1 MTKVNGIS
9 LSLIAAVTFLNV
21 ANADSIDL
29 GDVSITATKTAV
41 MTSESPASVEVITSK
56 EIENK
61 QVQRADEALKDVAGV
76 YVRSDADHTPNS
88 WSNVVTLR
96 GIPQYSRTAVLVDG
110 VSINNAFSSGVNW
123 SSVAVDDI
131 ERIEVVKGP
140 FSSLY
145 GGSAMSGVINI
156 IRKEPTKQEFNIK
169 TGYGSNNYK
178 NLELSYKDRFFD
190 SLGISVNYGHK
201 ESDGYISDLVIKTP
215 SNGVGGVY
223 VTGQQLTT
231 DYKGTSKYV
240 IGDKGEKS
248 WKQDNIGLKL
258 FYDINNN
265 SKIIFDYN
273 HHEHETE
280 YNSFNTY
287 LTDSTGNPVYSGSVQ
302 LDTTHKTTLSEKDF
316 LFGPNGETSD
326 KFTINYT
333 NAFNDNIDI
342 DVKASYFN
350 NNYWYISQ
358 RTGAVSEGGSG
369 EFTDIPSQKIFA
381 SAQLNF
387 QLGDYN
393 YITTGIDITRNELQ
407 KEINTLTNWR
417 DYDSKA
423 TLQRENNGESLTKA
437 FFIQDTIDI
446 TKNLIAYIGGRYDY
460 WETEGDFKDYINDN
474 YTTYEKRHDSYFSPK
489 VSLVYLPA
497 KSTTL
502 RTSWGKAFR
511 APSLSDMYS
520 TWISSSSGKVYQSSP
535 SLKPETV
542 TSWEVGFEQKFSN
555 KTQLKATYYE
565 NVLYDMMYST
575 DVSTTLSEKRNAGKA
590 EIKGFE
596 IEAKQAITDNINIF
610 ANYTYNKTEMIEND
624 SKPTSIGKQLTY
636 VPEKQFNIGVSGN
649 TTLWNGSI
657 IGSYVDDMYTTDD
670 NTDTIKDVYGAYES
684 YFIVNAKIG
693 YKIRDYLSASLS
705 INNLFD
711 KEYFQ
716 SDMTPGRTVY
726 GELSFK
732 F

>member
-9 LSLIAAVTFLNV
+9 LSLIAAATFLNV
-21 ANADSIDL
+21 ANADSTDL
-29 GDVSITATKTAV
+29 GKVSVTATKTAIT
-41 MTSESPASVEVITSK
+41 TSESPASVEIITSK

-96 GIPQYSRTAVLVDG
+96 GIPQYYRTAVLIDG

-123 SSVAVDDI
+123 SSIAVDDI
-131 ERIEVVKGP
+131 EKIEVVKGP

-145 GGSAMSGVINI
+145 GGNAMSGVINI

-178 NLELSYKDRFFD
+178 NLELSYKDKFFN
-190 SLGISVNYGHK
+190 SLGIIVNYGHK
-201 ESDGYISDLVIKTP
+201 KSDGYISDLVIKTP
-215 SNGVGGVY
+215 SGGTGGVD
-223 VTGQQLTT
+223 VTGQQVTT
-231 DYKGTSKYV
+231 DYKGDAKYIV
-240 IGDKGEKS
+240 GDKGEKS
-248 WKQDNIGLKL
+248 WAQNDIGLKL

-273 HHEHETE
+273 HHKDETK
-280 YNSFNTY
+280 YNNFNTY
-287 LTDSTGNPVYSGSVQ
+287 LSDSSGNPVYSGSVQ
-302 LDTTHKTTLSEKDF
+302 LDTTYKTTLSEKDF

-333 NAFNDNIDI
+333 NTFNDNIDI
-342 DVKASYFN
+342 DVKASYFD
-350 NNYWYISQ
+350 NNYWYVSQ
-358 RTGAVSEGGSG
+358 TTGAVSAGGPGS
-369 EFTDIPSQKIFA
+369 FTDIPSQKAFV

-387 QLGDYN
+387 QLGNYN

-407 KEINTLTNWR
+407 KEINTLINWR
-417 DYDSKA
+417 DYDSKT
-423 TLQRENNGESLTKA
+423 TLNSESNGESINKA

-460 WETEGDFKDYINDN
+460 WETEGDFKDYVNYIN
-474 YTTYEKRHDSYFSPK
+474 TSYEKRDDSYFSPK
-489 VSLVYLPA
+489 VSLVYLPT

-502 RTSWGKAFR
+502 RASWGKAFR

-520 TWISSSSGKVYQSSP
+520 TWISSSGKVSQSSP
-535 SLKPETV
+535 DLKPETV
-542 TSWEVGFEQKFSN
+542 TSWEIGFEQTFN
-555 KTQLKATYYE
+555 TNTQLKATYYE
-565 NVLYDMMYST
+565 NVLSDMMYST
-575 DVSTTLSEKRNAGKA
+575 NVSTLLSEKRNAGKA

-596 IEAKQAITDNINIF
+596 IEAKQSITENISAF
-610 ANYTYNKTEMIEND
+610 ANFTYNRSKMLEND
-624 SKPTSIGKQLTY
+624 SKPTSIGKQLPY

-649 TTLWNGSI
+649 SALWNGSI

-670 NTDTIKDVYGAYES
+670 NTDVIKDVYGAYES

-716 SDMTPGRTVY
+716 SDMTPGRTIY